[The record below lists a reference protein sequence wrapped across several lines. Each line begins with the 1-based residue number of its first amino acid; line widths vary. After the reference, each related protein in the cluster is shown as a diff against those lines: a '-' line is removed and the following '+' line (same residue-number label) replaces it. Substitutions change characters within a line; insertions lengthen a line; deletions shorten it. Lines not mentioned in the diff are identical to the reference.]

1 MAQSQ
6 VLHQLDKNHLLE
18 VLKSPFLQASE
29 LEILHAVLKWGENE
43 LVRRMEDRGN
53 TYFFWFYIIYIY
65 KFIFCRTQYSESH
78 SAFGGSKRCEEARFK

>member
-1 MAQSQ
+1 MSQSQ

-53 TYFFWFYIIYIY
+53 PYL
-65 KFIFCRTQYSESH
+65 
-78 SAFGGSKRCEEARFK
+78 

>member
-1 MAQSQ
+1 MSQSP
-6 VLHQLDKNHLLE
+6 VLHLLDKTHLLE

-53 TYFFWFYIIYIY
+53 V
-65 KFIFCRTQYSESH
+65 
-78 SAFGGSKRCEEARFK
+78 AN